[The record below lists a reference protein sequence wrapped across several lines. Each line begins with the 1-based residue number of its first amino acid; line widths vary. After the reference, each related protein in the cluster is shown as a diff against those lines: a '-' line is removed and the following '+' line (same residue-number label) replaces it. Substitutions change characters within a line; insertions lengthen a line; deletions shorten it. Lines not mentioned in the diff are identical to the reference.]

1 MTAPGPAADRF
12 ARELE
17 QAPPE
22 LQAPELL
29 GVRLARACA
38 ATLPVDGAGLG
49 IHDMGGLRTP
59 LGASDPVAAQAE
71 RLQFT
76 QGVGPC
82 IRAHDD
88 GVAIAF
94 DEGEIARNWPDLHAA
109 LTTTTPFRAV
119 LSVPLLPPLGPLVV
133 LDLYVQDPEA
143 LPAIDRNEV
152 LDVVVAVSRELSVA
166 ARGTADA
173 EPDPGRGWWEGPD
186 AMRRAR
192 VWQAMGMVNV
202 AHGLDSE
209 DALALL
215 KAHAFAQERMVDDVA
230 ADLVT
235 GLLPLDALRVPADGQ
250 S

>member
-12 ARELE
+12 ARELG

-22 LQAPELL
+22 LRSPELL
-29 GVRLARACA
+29 GVLLSRACA
-38 ATLPVDGAGLG
+38 AALPVDGAGIS
-49 IHDMGGLRTP
+49 IHARGGLRTP
-59 LGASDPVAAQAE
+59 LGASDPTAAQAE

-82 IRAHDD
+82 LQAHDD
-88 GVAIAF
+88 GVVIAF
-94 DEGEIARNWPDLHAA
+94 DETDIARNWPSLHEA

-133 LDLYVQDPEA
+133 LDLYARDPGT
-143 LPAIDRNEV
+143 LPAVDRAEV
-152 LDVVVAVSRELSVA
+152 ADVVTAVTRELAAA
-166 ARGTADA
+166 ARSTADT

-186 AMRRAR
+186 ALRRAR

-202 AHGLDSE
+202 AHGMDGE
-209 DALALL
+209 DALAML
-215 KAHAFAQERMVDDVA
+215 KAHAFAQGRVVDDVA
-230 ADLVT
+230 EDLVS
-235 GLLPLDALRVPADGQ
+235 GRLPLDALRGPADGQ